1 MANYFFHTHLC
12 HGTILPFFILLYCIM
27 LAFSHHLA
35 ALVAS
40 IMLAASSAYH
50 VATITH
56 GGGRNA
62 GPTIRATPHSDYS
75 SVLEIKHYFGNSGA
89 PETTPETS
97 VNFTV

>member
-1 MANYFFHTHLC
+1 MANYFFHTHLR
-12 HGTILPFFILLYCIM
+12 HGTILPFFNLLSCIM

-62 GPTIRATPHSDYS
+62 APAGRATPHNDYDS
-75 SVLEIKHYFGNSGA
+75 TQEIKHYFGNSGA

-97 VNFTV
+97 VRF